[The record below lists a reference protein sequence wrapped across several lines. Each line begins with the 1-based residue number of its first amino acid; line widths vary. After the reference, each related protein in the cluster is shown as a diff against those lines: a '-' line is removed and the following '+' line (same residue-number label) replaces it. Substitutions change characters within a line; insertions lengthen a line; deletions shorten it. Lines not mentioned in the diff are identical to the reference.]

1 MTRPLPRTSWQ
12 TSPYEQISLG
22 RRIVLQEAQTLA
34 RLADHMPADFHR
46 AVQMLTECRG
56 AALVT
61 GIGKAGWIG
70 QKLSATLA
78 STGTRSHFVH
88 PGEAMHGDLGRFGPE
103 DLLLV
108 LSNSGETEEVLRM
121 LPSVIQWGTPIIAMT
136 ADDQNSLA
144 RQATFVLDY
153 GKTREAC
160 PNGLAPSSTTTAM
173 LALGDALA
181 LVVAQSRGF
190 GPMDFANFHPGGSLG
205 RQLASVDEVMR
216 PVDQCRVSRDQLTVR
231 ETYIGTAGPSRRSG
245 AILLVDDAGK
255 LSGIFTD
262 SDLARLL
269 ETKHDSALDQPIQK
283 VMSTEPETVA
293 SGTKLSVA
301 IEQMAEKNLSELPVV
316 NRDGQPTGMLDITD
330 LIGGVPPENL
340 NATG

>member
-1 MTRPLPRTSWQ
+1 MTRPLPQTSWQ

-121 LPSVIQWGTPIIAMT
+121 LPSVIQWGTPIIALT
-136 ADDQNSLA
+136 ANDQNSLA

-216 PVDQCRVSRDQLTVR
+216 PV
-231 ETYIGTAGPSRRSG
+231 
-245 AILLVDDAGK
+245 
-255 LSGIFTD
+255 
-262 SDLARLL
+262 
-269 ETKHDSALDQPIQK
+269 
-283 VMSTEPETVA
+283 
-293 SGTKLSVA
+293 
-301 IEQMAEKNLSELPVV
+301 
-316 NRDGQPTGMLDITD
+316 
-330 LIGGVPPENL
+330 
-340 NATG
+340 